1 MDKMYCHWLKKPIYQ
16 LEGLV
21 LLYLKKVMDL
31 LWSRF
36 IRDLVGGSN
45 RLLGYKNK
53 SGAKFC

>member
-1 MDKMYCHWLKKPIYQ
+1 MQKFVYYLYK
-16 LEGLV
+16 ESS
-21 LLYLKKVMDL
+21 YLKKMMDL